1 MRDGPHPFH
10 PEFVMARLMVIPH
23 KHQDHAVLIIARDGD
38 ATVMGYV
45 AVSILGARLKHP
57 LSACEGLAV
66 VERNLPAFEKTLIR
80 KSNEVV
86 FIDTSIACVE
96 IDAAD
101 VANISIAELR
111 QS

>member
-1 MRDGPHPFH
+1 
-10 PEFVMARLMVIPH
+10 MARLMVVPH
-23 KHQDHAVLIIARDGD
+23 MHHDHAVLIIARDGD

-45 AVSILGARLKHP
+45 AVSILGDRLKHP
-57 LSACEGLAV
+57 LSACEGLTI
-66 VERNLPAFEKTLIR
+66 VERHLPAFEKILIC
-80 KSNEVV
+80 KSNEMA

-111 QS
+111 RT